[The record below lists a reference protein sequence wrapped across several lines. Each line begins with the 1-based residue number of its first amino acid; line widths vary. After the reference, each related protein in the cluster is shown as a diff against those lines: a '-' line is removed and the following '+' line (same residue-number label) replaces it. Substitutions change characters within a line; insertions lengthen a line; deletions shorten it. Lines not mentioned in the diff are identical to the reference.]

1 MSNTPPFNDRSI
13 SRRGLCGSGFTLIE
27 LLVVIAIVAI
37 LAAILIPAVSSVR
50 ARSYESHAVANLKS
64 IHVASMLFV
73 AENGGRLPA
82 VMSRNAES
90 GAWENLW
97 VDQIEP
103 YMPKSTD
110 QVTTRGGRNPAFY
123 SPNVPVEN
131 RWVADYAANDN
142 LMGEN
147 NLRPVAVVNDPAR
160 GLLFFEGARNRDGLT
175 PRNSGAFKAWA
186 VRLAAGDFNYPNT
199 VARRHGSE
207 SDPVFFGIYVSGA
220 VERFKLN
227 DLKNDAERRRTLFS
241 GRASGV
247 SIYPV
252 Q

>member
-1 MSNTPPFNDRSI
+1 MPSTPQINDRSGG
-13 SRRGLCGSGFTLIE
+13 RRKLCGSGFTLIE

-37 LAAILIPAVSSVR
+37 LAAILIPAASSVR

-64 IHVASMLFV
+64 IHAASMLFV
-73 AENGGRLPA
+73 ADNGGRLPA
-82 VMSRNAES
+82 VIYTNAES

-97 VDQIEP
+97 VDQIES

-110 QVTTRGGRNPAFY
+110 RVTTQGGRNPAFY
-123 SPNVPVEN
+123 TPNVPVEN

-142 LMGEN
+142 LMSDGI
-147 NLRPVAVVNDPAR
+147 LRPVVTVTDPAKE
-160 GLLFFEGARNRDGLT
+160 LLFFEGAKDQNGLT

-199 VARRHGSE
+199 VARRHGPE

-227 DLKNDAERRRTLFS
+227 DLQNDAERRRTLFS
-241 GRASGV
+241 GRASGA
-247 SIYPV
+247 SIYAD
-252 Q
+252 